1 MLFVLV
7 RFLARSRKIRLTIV
21 SLVAL
26 TSILVTSTF
35 VFKYLE
41 HEQNL
46 STMDSLW
53 LSVTTMTTVGYGDL
67 YPKSTGGRIFC
78 MVFTMVGGIGFMAY
92 LVSLLA
98 AAIIEKEM
106 KIMKGE
112 REMSCEGHVLVI
124 HYPNQEKVHAL
135 LDELRKVFPS
145 SDVPIVLVT
154 SDLEQCPDQL
164 MRRKNFF
171 FVKGN
176 PTWQVTLDRA
186 NAIKARHA
194 VILARHPEDPSTD
207 GRTTQVALMLEQ
219 MHQRAGQDITT
230 VAEVVSKDSIEP
242 LERIGVERVI
252 CMETVLPPLLA
263 ASFKEF
269 Q

>member
-1 MLFVLV
+1 M
-7 RFLARSRKIRLTIV
+7 RFLASSRKARLTCFSLLALILM
-21 SLVAL
+21 LVA
-26 TSILVTSTF
+26 STLM
-35 VFKYLE
+35 FKYLE
-41 HEQNL
+41 HEQNF

-53 LSVTTMTTVGYGDL
+53 LSVVTMTTVGYGDI
-67 YPKSTGGRIFC
+67 YPKSTAGRVFC
-78 MVFTMVGGIGFMAY
+78 MIFPMVGGIGFMAY

-98 AAIIEKEM
+98 ATIIEREM
-106 KIMKGE
+106 KIVNGE
-112 REMSCEGHVLVI
+112 KQLNCEDHVLVV
-124 HYPNQEKVHAL
+124 HYPNQEKVHAV

-145 SDVPIVLVT
+145 SDVPIALIT
-154 SDLEQCPDQL
+154 ADLEQCPDQL

-186 NAIKARHA
+186 NAIKAKHA

-219 MHQRAGQDITT
+219 MHQRVGQDITT

-242 LERIGVERVI
+242 LKRIGVERVI

-263 ASFKEF
+263 ASFKEIS
-269 Q
+269 

>member
-7 RFLARSRKIRLTIV
+7 RFLARSRKVRLTVFSI
-21 SLVAL
+21 VAL
-26 TSILVTSTF
+26 VFMLATSTL
-35 VFKYLE
+35 VFQYLE
-41 HEQNL
+41 SEQNL

-53 LSVTTMTTVGYGDL
+53 MSVVTMTTVGYGDV
-67 YPKSTGGRIFC
+67 YPKTTSGRIFC
-78 MVFTMVGGIGFMAY
+78 MIFTMVGGIGFMAY
-92 LVSLLA
+92 LVSFLA
-98 AAIIEKEM
+98 AAIIEREM
-106 KIMKGE
+106 KTMNGE
-112 REMSCEGHVLVI
+112 RQMTCEGHVLLI

-145 SDVPIVLVT
+145 SHVPVVLIT
-154 SDLEQCPDQL
+154 ADLEQCPDQL

-176 PTWQVTLDRA
+176 PTWQITLDRA
-186 NAIKARHA
+186 NALEAKYA
-194 VILARHPEDPSTD
+194 VILARHPDDPSTD

-219 MHQRAGQDITT
+219 MHQRIGQDITT

-242 LERIGVERVI
+242 LKRIGVERVI

-263 ASFKEF
+263 ASFKDL
-269 Q
+269 